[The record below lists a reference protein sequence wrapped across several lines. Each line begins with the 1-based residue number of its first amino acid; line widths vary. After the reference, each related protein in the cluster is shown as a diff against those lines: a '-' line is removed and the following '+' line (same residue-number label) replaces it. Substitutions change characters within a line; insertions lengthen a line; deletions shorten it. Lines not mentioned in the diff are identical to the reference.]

1 MAGRGERRGAGG
13 VGDGGLQQ
21 GEGGG
26 CGLGV
31 LAGVLDLVQQLTAA
45 DRQDRALQQRP
56 QLVGGPHAL
65 VGEGRGSGDR
75 GRRVLPSEADGGGPR
90 QEAELQQDEFR
101 CRDLGCLQDR
111 VHVIGQRPKGRNHLA
126 GPKAV
131 P

>member
-1 MAGRGERRGAGG
+1 MLP
-13 VGDGGLQQ
+13 GL
-21 GEGGG
+21 
-26 CGLGV
+26 
-31 LAGVLDLVQQLTAA
+31 LDLVGQLPAA

-75 GRRVLPSEADGGGPR
+75 GRRVLPSEADGGGPHR
-90 QEAELQQDEFR
+90 EAKLQRDELR
-101 CRDLGCLQDR
+101 CRDLGCLQDC
-111 VHVIGQRPKGRNHLA
+111 VHIIGQRPKDRNQLA